1 MLQIKQTSQF
11 KKDLKAAIKQGC
23 DLDLLTHVIDTLAQR
38 KPLAPHHRDHA
49 LSGKYRHHREC
60 HITPNWLLIY
70 QIRNDTL
77 LLSLA
82 RLGSH
87 AKLFRL

>member
-1 MLQIKQTSQF
+1 MLSIKQTAQF

-23 DLDLLTHVIDTLAQR
+23 DLDLLAHIEDTL
-38 KPLAPHHRDHA
+38 
-49 LSGKYRHHREC
+49 
-60 HITPNWLLIY
+60 I
-70 QIRNDTL
+70 
-77 LLSLA
+77 LSLT

>member
-49 LSGKYRHHREC
+49 LSGMQNYFVSDDPHC
-60 HITPNWLLIY
+60 GLFFCACSNPLSM
-70 QIRNDTL
+70 DTL
-77 LLSLA
+77 P
-82 RLGSH
+82 
-87 AKLFRL
+87 FQW

>member
-1 MLQIKQTSQF
+1 MLSIKQTSQF

-23 DLDLLTHVIDTLAQR
+23 DLDLLVRVIDTLAHREQL
-38 KPLAPHHRDHA
+38 PAHHRDHA

-60 HITPNWLLIY
+60 HITPDWPLIY
-70 QIRNDTL
+70 QIREDTL
-77 LLSLA
+77 ILSLT

-87 AKLFRL
+87 AKLLRL